1 VPSILGVAGARA
13 CSTETVVPFFGG
25 DNSHSVRRTFRFP
38 EARRATARGVPG
50 ARPRLFFST
59 APCDRN
65 PRQGDPSPRSRHTDG
80 RGGTQGVARRSSNA
94 HDPGA
99 DEPFAGTSHGSA
111 RNARDH
117 RRPCTPNRLSR
128 ASRAPCS

>member
-1 VPSILGVAGARA
+1 MSLTVAARHRCVVASFPERETGFGPATLWLGTKCSTRLSYSRVPSILGVAGAQA

-59 APCDRN
+59 A
-65 PRQGDPSPRSRHTDG
+65 
-80 RGGTQGVARRSSNA
+80 
-94 HDPGA
+94 
-99 DEPFAGTSHGSA
+99 
-111 RNARDH
+111 
-117 RRPCTPNRLSR
+117 
-128 ASRAPCS
+128 